1 MRKETALIS
10 IAVMSIATAITMMP
24 VDAEEPST
32 MPVVYDITPIMSAD
46 EAAEASAW
54 LVERGVN
61 VPESIEWECEAAG
74 AVKHVSPEM
83 LEAIAWVESRYQ
95 PDAQSGS
102 YVGLMQMHRT
112 IHADRLAMYGTD
124 VFDPHASIWAAA
136 DLIADLGE
144 EYSIDG
150 EPADA
155 AVILAAYHGEDNLYK
170 ETPSRYVRSVLE
182 VAEHLERAH
191 GK

>member
-1 MRKETALIS
+1 VRKETALIS

-32 MPVVYDITPIMSAD
+32 MPVVYDIEPVMQAD

-54 LVERGVN
+54 LMEHGVN
-61 VPESIEWECEAAG
+61 VPESIAFECEAAG

-83 LEAIAWVESRYQ
+83 LEAIAWVESRYKA
-95 PDAQSGS
+95 DAQSGS
-102 YVGLMQMHRT
+102 YVGLMQMHKG
-112 IHADRLAMYGTD
+112 IHGDRLAVYGTD
-124 VFDPHASIWAAA
+124 VFDPHANIWAAA

-182 VAEHLERAH
+182 VAERLERAH

>member
-1 MRKETALIS
+1 MRKSTAVIS

-32 MPVVYDITPIMSAD
+32 MPVVYDIEPVMQAD

-54 LVERGVN
+54 LIEHGVN

-74 AVKHVSPEM
+74 ATKHVSPEL
-83 LEAIAWVESRYQ
+83 LEAIAWVESRYKA
-95 PDAQSGS
+95 DAQSGA

-112 IHADRLAMYGTD
+112 IHADRLAAYGTD

-144 EYSIDG
+144 EYAIDG

-155 AVILAAYHGEDNLYK
+155 AVILAAYHGEDDLYK
-170 ETPSRYVRSVLE
+170 ATPSRYVRSILE
-182 VAEHLERAH
+182 VAERLERAH

>member
-1 MRKETALIS
+1 MRKETVLIS
-10 IAVMSIATAITMMP
+10 IAVLGITTAITMMP

-32 MPVVYDITPIMSAD
+32 MPVVYDIEPIMQAD

-54 LVERGVN
+54 LAEHGVN
-61 VPESIEWECEAAG
+61 VPESIAFECEAAG

-83 LEAIAWVESRYQ
+83 LEAIAWVESRYKA
-95 PDAQSGS
+95 DAQSGS

-112 IHADRLAMYGTD
+112 IHADRLAAYGTD

-144 EYSIDG
+144 EYAVDG

-182 VAEHLERAH
+182 VAERLERAH

>member
-1 MRKETALIS
+1 ME
-10 IAVMSIATAITMMP
+10 
-24 VDAEEPST
+24 
-32 MPVVYDITPIMSAD
+32 
-46 EAAEASAW
+46 
-54 LVERGVN
+54 
-61 VPESIEWECEAAG
+61 
-74 AVKHVSPEM
+74 
-83 LEAIAWVESRYQ
+83 
-95 PDAQSGS
+95 
-102 YVGLMQMHRT
+102 MHRA
-112 IHADRLAMYGTD
+112 IHADRLAAYGTD

-144 EYSIDG
+144 EYSIEG

-182 VAEHLERAH
+182 VAERLERAH

>member
-102 YVGLMQMHRT
+102 YVGLMQMHKG
-112 IHADRLAMYGTD
+112 IHDDRLAMYGAD
-124 VFDPHASIWAAA
+124 VFDPHANIWAAA

-144 EYSIDG
+144 EYSIEG

-155 AVILAAYHGEDNLYK
+155 AVILAAYHGEDNVFK

-182 VAEHLERAH
+182 VAERLERAH